1 MLNNFLRII
10 ELLLPIDF
18 AALYQQLIN
27 LILIVERTL
36 TLIVF
41 DSSEYI
47 NCEARHLFDQSRYSQ
62 HIVQVLAFYQV

>member
-27 LILIVERTL
+27 LIVERTL